1 MIPAKPVLV
10 APILGIMV
18 FDPTET
24 FVVTVGGSMS
34 KPTTTA
40 PTVAGAVKLKEQPAA
55 CPWYGVFGVKPLP
68 EEVV

>member
-1 MIPAKPVLV
+1 MTPPYAVGAPVLR
-10 APILGIMV
+10 IMV
-18 FDPTET
+18 FDPTAT
-24 FVVTVGGSMS
+24 SIVSVGGSMS

-40 PTVAGAVKLKEQPAA
+40 PVGAGAVKLKEQPAA